1 MTISN
6 LLFTDLTINPC
17 PIDPASEK
25 RVIKT
30 NTVMYMYEINPYDTN
45 NELGANRFQIS
56 YKESEYQVYSNSE
69 VSLNLKKLDENIVV
83 GY

>member
-1 MTISN
+1 
-6 LLFTDLTINPC
+6 
-17 PIDPASEK
+17 
-25 RVIKT
+25 
-30 NTVMYMYEINPYDTN
+30 MYMYEINPYDTN

-69 VSLNLKKLDENIVV
+69 VSLNLKKLDENRVV